1 MQLPKGGGREP
12 TCARKDSASEHVPT
26 DVLRT
31 PEKKP
36 GSHPPESH
44 PADHIVRS
52 RAPAKATKEPVAQSS
67 NNERE
72 CECVG
77 DNQGGG
83 EGNREQGFQHRGP
96 LENGAKGDGYE
107 AGPYNDCRRGGRR
120 GGGCAGG
127 SHPRA
132 RPADGA

>member
-77 DNQGGG
+77 DNQCGG
-83 EGNREQGFQHRGP
+83 EGNREQGFQDRWP
-96 LENGAKGDGYE
+96 LENGAKCDGYE
-107 AGPYNDCRRGGRR
+107 AGTYNDCRRGE
-120 GGGCAGG
+120 CSAEVCVVE
-127 SHPRA
+127 SHLRVRLTDRA
-132 RPADGA
+132 